1 MMYGQSRI
9 FFVMARDGLLPR
21 GLAKVSPRTGA
32 PTLITV
38 VTGVSVAAVAGF
50 FRLDEIAELANA
62 GTLVAFISVGACLMI
77 LRRRFPELPRL
88 FRCPAPYVVGT
99 LAILGCIYLFI
110 SLPSSTITRFALWN
124 VIGLVIY
131 FAYGR
136 RHSEAREPKPVAA
149 A

>member
-1 MMYGQSRI
+1 
-9 FFVMARDGLLPR
+9 
-21 GLAKVSPRTGA
+21 
-32 PTLITV
+32 V

-77 LRRRFPELPRL
+77 LRRRFPDLPRL

-99 LAILGCIYLFI
+99 LAILGCIYLFV
-110 SLPSSTITRFALWN
+110 SLPTSTMVRFFLWN

-136 RHSEAREPKPVAA
+136 RHSDAREPAAVAGA
-149 A
+149 

>member
-1 MMYGQSRI
+1 
-9 FFVMARDGLLPR
+9 
-21 GLAKVSPRTGA
+21 
-32 PTLITV
+32 
-38 VTGVSVAAVAGF
+38 
-50 FRLDEIAELANA
+50 
-62 GTLVAFISVGACLMI
+62 MI

-136 RHSEAREPKPVAA
+136 RHSDAREPKPVAA